1 MSDNQDKEINNDE
14 EDDYETYLQEI
25 SQLKS
30 DFSDLEDLELEEI
43 EAMQEAIFHVKEVE
57 DPVETIQADEKTL
70 EVAEIEETTEP
81 PEIPKDITPSEEL
94 QEVEQ
99 VEKKLETQEI
109 SQEIPSS
116 EELQEVNEVQETLET
131 KEEMMVDFSDIGK
144 MDLQELIQMQQAVNT
159 VKQEESVST
168 KTKSSQQSSSSLSE
182 DIETRIQ
189 QELQKKREKE
199 KKEIITEEDFLE
211 YIKDKR
217 DKIWYHALYYLVFE
231 VEDHTASK
239 FILYDILKQDTSKSP
254 INPIP
259 EHQFYFG
266 LGYILRLKV
275 ENTQIVRYQTGSKFK
290 INYDINKLKEMLE
303 KTGEP
308 IITKPEIEDKKKQ
321 KMFREFLE
329 DDFSDL

>member
-14 EDDYETYLQEI
+14 EDDYETYLKEI

-30 DFSDLEDLELEEI
+30 DFSDLEGLELEEI

-57 DPVETIQADEKTL
+57 DTVENIQEDEETL
-70 EVAEIEETTEP
+70 EVVEIEETTES
-81 PEIPKDITPSEEL
+81 PEIPKDITQSEELQDANKAEERLTTQEIPKEITPSEEL
-94 QEVEQ
+94 QEV
-99 VEKKLETQEI
+99 
-109 SQEIPSS
+109 
-116 EELQEVNEVQETLET
+116 NEVDETLET

-144 MDLQELIQMQQAVNT
+144 MDLQELIQMQQAVDT
-159 VKQEESVST
+159 VKQEESISKEIKST
-168 KTKSSQQSSSSLSE
+168 QQSSSSLSD
-182 DIETRIQ
+182 DIERRIQ
-189 QELQKKREKE
+189 EELKKKKEKE

-239 FILYDILKQDTSKSP
+239 FILYDLLKEDTSKSP

-266 LGYILRLKV
+266 IGYILRLKI

-290 INYDINKLKEMLE
+290 INYDTSKLKEILE
-303 KTGEP
+303 KAGDP
-308 IITKPEIEDKKKQ
+308 IITKPKIEDKKKK
-321 KMFREFLE
+321 KMFREFLK